1 MNSEDNTYGK
11 RSAKHGRPGRQS
23 NRRMAYRKLLLTIAV
38 LVAVSVGVYGLGSI
52 KGITT
57 EEVFYGSPLLI
68 RLAEKLYPESLSI
81 PYKGKRI
88 ADREVRIE
96 DPMYSGGTLTYTE
109 SPDARIEV
117 TFVGSRIVW
126 NGLRGNYSG
135 QSKVYLDGQLLQTID
150 LYSLEAQPQAE
161 IFASDWL
168 TSGWHTLQLQ
178 ATDQANPASL
188 GHVLSLDYF
197 LVTTSDGEQRLED
210 ADPLVK
216 YIHPNHYYYLQ
227 FLFRKTLHMLMY
239 FTFTSLLMFGIRAAA
254 KGRYLWL
261 GPAALLLVACADE
274 YHQAFIP
281 GRTPSFEDVLTDSIG
296 IVLAGI
302 LWGLLLR
309 NKRRHAGGDLP

>member
-1 MNSEDNTYGK
+1 LNSEDNTYGR
-11 RSAKHGRPGRQS
+11 RSAKHGRHGRKD
-23 NRRMAYRKLLLTIAV
+23 NRRLGYRKLLLVLGV
-38 LVAVSVGVYGLGSI
+38 LVAVSGGLYGLGSI
-52 KGITT
+52 KGMTT
-57 EEVFYGSPLLI
+57 EEVFYGSPLLVH
-68 RLAEKLYPESLSI
+68 LAEKLYPENLNI
-81 PYKGKRI
+81 PYKGATI

-96 DPMYSGGTLTYTE
+96 DPMYSGGALTYTE
-109 SPDARIEV
+109 SPDARIEA

-126 NGLRGNYSG
+126 HGLLGNYNG
-135 QSKVYLDGQLLQTID
+135 QTAVLLDGQQVQTID

-161 IFASDWL
+161 IFDSGWL
-168 TSGWHTLQLQ
+168 TAGWHTLELQ
-178 ATDQANPASL
+178 ATGQANPDSL
-188 GHVLSLDYF
+188 GHVQSLDYF
-197 LVTTSDGEQRLED
+197 LVTTADGEQRLED
-210 ADPLVK
+210 SDPLVK

-239 FTFTSLLMFGIRAAA
+239 FTFTSLLMFGIRAVA

-261 GPAALLLVACADE
+261 GPAALLLAACADE

-309 NKRRHAGGDLP
+309 NKKRHAGRDLP